1 MRDCSGVI
9 TRLGGQGDG
18 VLDLPDGER
27 AYVPFALPGERVSAR
42 LGKPRGDGFAAQLVE
57 IEAASPE
64 RIEPA
69 CQHFMA
75 CGGCSLQ
82 HWADAPYRAWK
93 RDRLVQALARRDFQD
108 VPVEDLRVVPPGS
121 RRRIDLNARRVG
133 KTVVIGYHEAGSHR
147 LVDIAACPVARP
159 ALLAPLPA
167 LREALRPLLAEG
179 KGIDLKLSAMENG
192 LDLLLAGPLR
202 LDGAARSDL
211 AALAAE
217 HNIRRL
223 AWRGSLET
231 APPEILAQS
240 EAPYVR
246 FGNIRVTPPPG
257 GFLQASAEA
266 EAMMADI
273 LLAALPAKG
282 SGIGI
287 ADLFSGCG
295 AFGLRLAEAGHR
307 VQAYDA
313 DKRAIAAL
321 TAAINSQGMA
331 GRIRAEMRDLER
343 RPLLAG
349 DFKALDALLLDPPRA
364 GARAQ
369 MQGIAQA
376 PAKQRPGLI
385 LMAACDPNSF
395 ARDARAL
402 VDAGYTLEKAVPID
416 QFLWSPHLEL
426 VAVFRLS

>member
-18 VLDLPDGER
+18 VLDLPDGNR

-42 LGKPRGDGFAAQLVE
+42 LGKPKGDGFAAQLVE
-57 IEAASPE
+57 IEAASAE
-64 RIEPA
+64 RIEPV

-75 CGGCSLQ
+75 CGGCGLQ
-82 HWADAPYRAWK
+82 HWADAPYRVWK
-93 RDRLVQALARRDFQD
+93 RDRLVQALVRRDFQD
-108 VPVEDLRVVPPGS
+108 APVEELRVVPPAS
-121 RRRIDLNARRVG
+121 RRRIDLNARRIG
-133 KTVVIGYHEAGSHR
+133 KAVVIGYHEAGSHR
-147 LVDIAACPVARP
+147 LIDIAECPVARSE
-159 ALLAPLPA
+159 LLAPLPD
-167 LREALRPLLAEG
+167 LREALRPLLGEG
-179 KGIDLKLSAMENG
+179 KGIDLKLAAMENG

-202 LDGAARSDL
+202 LDGAVRSDL
-211 AALAAE
+211 AALAAK

-240 EAPYVR
+240 EAPYVH
-246 FGNIRVTPPPG
+246 FGAVRVTPPPG
-257 GFLQASAEA
+257 GFLQATAEA

-273 LLAALPAKG
+273 LMAVLPQGGAAV
-282 SGIGI
+282 

-295 AFGLRLAEAGHR
+295 AFGLRMAAAGHR
-307 VQAYDA
+307 VLAYDA

-321 TAAINSQGMA
+321 TAAANSQGLA
-331 GRIRAEMRDLER
+331 GRIRAEARDLER
-343 RPLLAG
+343 RPLLGA
-349 DFKALDALLLDPPRA
+349 DLKSLDALLLDPPRA

-369 MQGIAQA
+369 VQAIVQA

-402 VDAGYTLEKAVPID
+402 VDAGYGLQKAVPID

-426 VAVFRLS
+426 AAVFRLS

>member
-18 VLDLPDGER
+18 VFDLPDGTR
-27 AYVPFALPGERVSAR
+27 AYVPYTLPGERVSAR
-42 LGKPRGDGFAAQLVE
+42 LGKPRGGGFAAQLVE
-57 IEAASPE
+57 IETVSPE
-64 RIEPA
+64 RIEAA

-82 HWADAPYRAWK
+82 HWTEAPYRAWK
-93 RDRLVQALARRDFQD
+93 RDRLVQALARRDFLDIQVD
-108 VPVEDLRVVPPGS
+108 DLRVVPPGS
-121 RRRIDLNARRVG
+121 RRRIDLNVRRIG

-147 LVDIAACPVARP
+147 LVDITECPVARP
-159 ALLAPLPA
+159 ELLMPLPA
-167 LREALRPLLAEG
+167 LRAALQPLLGEG
-179 KGIDLKLSAMENG
+179 KGIDLKLTAMENG

-202 LDGAARSDL
+202 LDGAARSAL
-211 AALAAE
+211 AMLAAE

-223 AWRGSLET
+223 AWRGSQEN

-240 EAPYVR
+240 EAPYLR
-246 FGNIRVTPPPG
+246 FGTVRVTPAPG
-257 GFLQASAEA
+257 GFLQATAEA
-266 EAMMADI
+266 EAIMAEI
-273 LLAALPAKG
+273 LLAELPAKG
-282 SGIGI
+282 GAAV

-295 AFGLRLAEAGHR
+295 AFGLRMAEAGHR

-321 TAAINSQGMA
+321 TAAINAQGLA
-331 GRIRAEMRDLER
+331 GRIRAEARDLER

-349 DFKALDALLLDPPRA
+349 DFKGLDALLLDPPRA

-369 MQGIAQA
+369 VQGIVQAQ
-376 PAKQRPGLI
+376 AKQRPGLI

-395 ARDARAL
+395 ARDARLL
-402 VDAGYTLEKAVPID
+402 VDGGYQLQKLVPID

-426 VAVFRLS
+426 AAVFRLS